1 MFYINIINKQQINI
15 MPLTQLNFLP
25 GIDTENTETGAE
37 GRWSNCDKVRFR
49 KGLPQKI
56 GGWEKFSQD
65 YYVGV
70 ARVIHQ
76 WLDNTGIRYEG
87 LGTDR
92 KVYVYRSGDNA
103 DITPIRQSNTLTSV
117 FNTTAN
123 SQTITVNHASHGAAV
138 GDFITITNCAPTSIG
153 GIANSSIDAQYE
165 VLSITNADA
174 YTISSNDSASS
185 NVTTTGN
192 CDIEYQLSIGPD
204 KQTFGFGWGTGTWN
218 LGTWSTP
225 RSSSNVT
232 LDMRQWSMNNWGEDL
247 IFTARDGSTYL
258 WNTSDGLSANPA
270 SVIANAPTASTLSVV
285 STETRHL
292 ILMGTETTIGD
303 ASTQDKMFIR
313 FSDQENFNS
322 FVANATNSAGSQ
334 RIAGG
339 SEIRCAKPAKG
350 TILIWTDTTMHSM
363 SFIGAPFI
371 FGFRQLGNDCGSV
384 GLNAA
389 IVIDDVAYW
398 MSDGQFFRYAGA
410 VQEIPCSVLNY
421 VFNDINKTQYGQV
434 YAGQTSNFS
443 EVIWYYCSS
452 NSDQIDRY
460 VIYNYLEN
468 TWYFGNLARST
479 YQDNG
484 VELNPLG
491 TEFFEDSVANT
502 YTQINGLTKGRSLIY
517 RHESGVDADGQVL
530 SSFIQ
535 SGDGDIADGE
545 TFSFI
550 NKVIPDFQNMTGN
563 AIITLK
569 VRDYPNDTKTSG
581 EAITVNNTTRFFN
594 TRIRGRQSSV
604 RIENNAIGDSW
615 RFGTLRV
622 NIRPDGKR

>member
-1 MFYINIINKQQINI
+1 

-70 ARVIHQ
+70 GRALHQ
-76 WLDNTGIRYEG
+76 WFDNTGIRYEG
-87 LGTDR
+87 LASDR
-92 KVYVYRSGDNA
+92 KVYIYRSGDNA

-117 FNTTAN
+117 FNTTSGSSN
-123 SQTITVNHASHGAAV
+123 VIVNHSSHGAQL
-138 GDFITITNCAPTSIG
+138 GDFITISNVAPTSIG
-153 GIANSSIDAQYE
+153 GISNTALDAEYE
-165 VLSITNADA
+165 IIEITNADA
-174 YTISSNDSASS
+174 YTISSSETANAT
-185 NVTTTGN
+185 VTTTGN

-204 KQTFGFGWGTGTWN
+204 KQTFGFGWSTGTWN
-218 LGTWSTP
+218 LSTWSTP
-225 RSSSNVT
+225 RSTSNVT
-232 LDMRQWSMNNWGEDL
+232 LDLRQWSMNNWGEDL
-247 IFTARDGSTYL
+247 IITPRDGATYL
-258 WNTSDGLSANPA
+258 FDTSNGLSDNPA
-270 SVIANAPTASTLSVV
+270 TIIANAPTASTLSIV

-303 ASTQDKMFIR
+303 TSTQDKMFIR

-322 FVANATNSAGSQ
+322 FTANATNSAGSQ

-350 TILIWTDTTMHSM
+350 TILIWSDTAMHSM
-363 SFIGAPFI
+363 SFIGPPFI
-371 FGFRQLGNDCGSV
+371 FGFRQLGNDCGAV
-384 GLNAA
+384 GLNSA
-389 IVIDDVAYW
+389 IVVDDVAYW

-421 VFNDINKTQYGQV
+421 VFDDINKTQYAQV
-434 YAGQTSNFS
+434 YAGQTSDFS
-443 EVIWYYCSS
+443 EIVWYYCSS

-468 TWYFGNLARST
+468 SWYFGNLARST

-484 VELNPLG
+484 VELNPLA
-491 TEFFEDSVANT
+491 TEYFPNSTANT
-502 YTQINGLTKGRSLIY
+502 YVTINGLTQGRSLIY
-517 RHESGVDADGQVL
+517 RHEEGVDADGSAL
-530 SSFIQ
+530 SAFIQ

-550 NKVIPDFQNMTGN
+550 NKVIPDFQNMEGN

-569 VRDYPNDTKTSG
+569 TRDYPNDSRTSG
-581 EAITVNNTTRFFN
+581 EAITVNNSTRFYN
-594 TRIRGRQSSV
+594 TRTRGRQSSL
-604 RIENNAIGDSW
+604 RIENTGIGDNW
-615 RFGTLRV
+615 RFGTIRI

>member
-1 MFYINIINKQQINI
+1 

-25 GIDTENTETGAE
+25 GVDTENTDTGAE
-37 GRWSNCDKVRFR
+37 GRWTDCDKIRFR

-56 GGWEKFSQD
+56 GGWTKFSQD

-70 ARVIHQ
+70 GRALHA
-76 WLDNTGIRYEG
+76 WFDNDGSRYEG

-92 KVYVYRSGDNA
+92 KVYVYRAGDNG

-117 FNTTAN
+117 FDTTTGSSN
-123 SQTITVNHASHGAAV
+123 VTVNHTSHGAQL
-138 GDFITITNCAPTSIG
+138 GDFITISNTAPTNIG
-153 GIANSSIDAQYE
+153 GISNTALDAEYE
-165 VLSITNADA
+165 IIEITNADA
-174 YTISSNDSASS
+174 YLISSSGTANA

-192 CDIEYQLSIGPD
+192 CSISYQISTGPD

-225 RSSSNVT
+225 RSTSNVT
-232 LDMRQWSMNNWGEDL
+232 LDMRQWSMTNWGEDL
-247 IFTARDGSTYL
+247 IITQRDGKTYL
-258 WNTSDGLSANPA
+258 FDTSGGLTNNPA
-270 SVIANAPTASTLSVV
+270 TLIANAPTASSLSVV

-292 ILMGTETTIGD
+292 ILMGTETTIGTP
-303 ASTQDKMFIR
+303 SSQDKMFIR

-322 FVANATNSAGSQ
+322 FTANATNSAGSQ

-363 SFIGAPFI
+363 SFVGPPFI

-384 GLNAA
+384 GLNSA
-389 IVIDDVAYW
+389 IVVDDIAYW

-410 VQEIPCSVLNY
+410 VQEIPCSVLNK
-421 VFNDINKTQYGQV
+421 VFDDINKTQYAQV

-443 EVIWYYCSS
+443 EIIWYYCSS

-460 VIYNYLEN
+460 VIYNYVEN
-468 TWYFGNLARST
+468 SWYFGNLARST

-484 VELNPLG
+484 VELNPLA
-491 TEFFEDSVANT
+491 TEYFPNSTANSYIT
-502 YTQINGLTKGRSLIY
+502 INGLTAGRSLIY
-517 RHESGVDADGQVL
+517 RHESGVDADGSAL
-530 SSFIQ
+530 SAFIE

-545 TFSFI
+545 DFSFI

-569 VRDYPNDTKTSG
+569 TRDYPNDSKTSG
-581 EAITVNNTTRFFN
+581 EAITVNSATRFYN
-594 TRIRGRQSSV
+594 TRTRGRQSSL
-604 RIENNAIGDSW
+604 RIENTDVGDNW
-615 RFGTLRV
+615 RFGTIRI

>member
-1 MFYINIINKQQINI
+1 

-70 ARVIHQ
+70 GRALHQ
-76 WLDNTGIRYEG
+76 WFDNGGIRYEG

-92 KVYVYRSGDNA
+92 KVYIYRSGDNA
-103 DITPIRQSNTLTSV
+103 DITPIRQSNSLTSV

-123 SQTITVNHASHGAAV
+123 SANITVNHSTHGAAL
-138 GDFITITNCAPTSIG
+138 GDFITISNCDPVSIG

-165 VLSITNADA
+165 IVSITNADA
-174 YTISSNDSASS
+174 YVITSNDMATSSNTAI
-185 NVTTTGN
+185 GN
-192 CDIEYQLSIGPD
+192 CDIEYQISIGPD
-204 KQTFGFGWGTGTWN
+204 QQTFGFGWSTGTWN

-225 RSSSNVT
+225 RTTSNVT

-247 IFTARDGSTYL
+247 IITQRDGSTYL
-258 WNTSDGLSANPA
+258 WDTSSGLTDNPA
-270 SVIANAPTASTLSVV
+270 TLIANAPTASTLSVV

-292 ILMGTETTIGD
+292 ICMGTETTIGD
-303 ASTQDKMFIR
+303 TSTQDKMFIR

-322 FVANATNSAGSQ
+322 FVANTTNSAGSQ

-350 TILIWTDTTMHSM
+350 TILIWTDTAMHSM
-363 SFIGAPFI
+363 SFLGPPFI
-371 FGFRQLGNDCGSV
+371 FGFRQLGNDCGAV
-384 GLNAA
+384 GLNSA
-389 IVIDDVAYW
+389 IVVDDVAYW

-421 VFNDINKTQYGQV
+421 VFDDINKTQYQQI

-443 EVIWYYCSS
+443 EIIWYYCSS
-452 NSDQIDRY
+452 SSNQIDRY

-468 TWYFGNLARST
+468 SWYFGNLARST

-484 VELNPLG
+484 VELNPLA
-491 TEFFEDSVANT
+491 TEYLANSTANT
-502 YTQINGLTKGRSLIY
+502 YTQINGLTDGRSLIY
-517 RHESGVDADGQVL
+517 RHEEGVDADGSPL
-530 SSFIQ
+530 SAFIQ

-550 NKVIPDFQNMTGN
+550 NKVIPDFQNMQGN

-569 VRDYPNDTKTSG
+569 TRDYPNDSRTSG
-581 EAITVNNTTRFFN
+581 EAITINNSTRFYN
-594 TRIRGRQSSV
+594 TRTRGRQSSL
-604 RIENNAIGDSW
+604 RIENQDLGDNW
-615 RFGTLRV
+615 RFGTIRI